1 MHLIVGTEVTID
13 DSVCP
18 STCVLLAMNRTGYAN
33 LCRLMTAGRLR
44 RPKGELGIT
53 WTEVCDRAEGVIALW
68 GGDQSALIRDEEPRT
83 VIAQMREA
91 FGDRLY
97 AGVSRHRRAEEVP
110 QEACLRR
117 HAENAGIPLVAATEV
132 LYHTPARRDLQ
143 DVVTCIRHG
152 VTLATAARRTKP
164 NAEHDL
170 KPPLI
175 MARLYADEAALIHR
189 TNDVASRCT
198 FSLSEIRYRYPS
210 ECLPNGKTSSS
221 WLRELTLRGAQERFG
236 DEMPLTIRGQID
248 KELALIDELDY
259 GGYFLTMWEIV
270 EFCRRHD
277 ILCQGRGSAAN
288 SAVCYCLGIT
298 AVDPTRVELLF
309 ERFLSRERTEP
320 PDIDLDIGH
329 RRREEVIQF
338 VYQKYGRDRAAM
350 VANIVRFRGKSAIFL
365 GFMLTR
371 TVPGIALSLPL
382 FFVYAKIGII
392 DTHFG
397 LILAYVALNVPFT
410 VWLIDG
416 FFRQVPR
423 DLAEAAQ
430 IDGCTRWQAF
440 WQVEFPLARSGIA
453 SAGIFAFLISWN
465 EFALASQLTRST
477 NSKTLPVGL
486 LDYTAE
492 FTIDWRGMCALAVVM
507 IIPALTLTFIVQK
520 HLVSGLTSGA
530 VKG

>member
-1 MHLIVGTEVTID
+1 MDENQTNRIKQILLKIGHLVGLFIAMAIICLPGLWIVLSSLRPTVEIMAKPPVWIPESLSFDAYIAMFSGVGQGGIPVLDYFRNSIIISVT
-13 DSVCP
+13 
-18 STCVLLAMNRTGYAN
+18 ST
-33 LCRLMTAGRLR
+33 
-44 RPKGELGIT
+44 
-53 WTEVCDRAEGVIALW
+53 VIALAI
-68 GGDQSALIRDEEPRT
+68 G
-83 VIAQMREA
+83 
-91 FGDRLY
+91 
-97 AGVSRHRRAEEVP
+97 
-110 QEACLRR
+110 
-117 HAENAGIPLVAATEV
+117 
-132 LYHTPARRDLQ
+132 
-143 DVVTCIRHG
+143 
-152 VTLATAARRTKP
+152 LA
-164 NAEHDL
+164 
-170 KPPLI
+170 
-175 MARLYADEAALIHR
+175 
-189 TNDVASRCT
+189 
-198 FSLSEIRYRYPS
+198 
-210 ECLPNGKTSSS
+210 
-221 WLRELTLRGAQERFG
+221 
-236 DEMPLTIRGQID
+236 
-248 KELALIDELDY
+248 
-259 GGYFLTMWEIV
+259 GGYAFA
-270 EFCRRHD
+270 R
-277 ILCQGRGSAAN
+277 
-288 SAVCYCLGIT
+288 Y
-298 AVDPTRVELLF
+298 
-309 ERFLSRERTEP
+309 
-320 PDIDLDIGH
+320 
-329 RRREEVIQF
+329 
-338 VYQKYGRDRAAM
+338 
-350 VANIVRFRGKSAIFL
+350 RFRGKTAIFL

-382 FFVYAKIGII
+382 FFVYAKLGII

-397 LILAYVALNVPFT
+397 LIIAYVALNVPFT

>member
-1 MHLIVGTEVTID
+1 MAKPPVWIPRELSFDAYVAMFSGVGQGGIPVLEYFRNSLIISVT
-13 DSVCP
+13 
-18 STCVLLAMNRTGYAN
+18 ST
-33 LCRLMTAGRLR
+33 
-44 RPKGELGIT
+44 
-53 WTEVCDRAEGVIALW
+53 VIALAV
-68 GGDQSALIRDEEPRT
+68 G
-83 VIAQMREA
+83 
-91 FGDRLY
+91 
-97 AGVSRHRRAEEVP
+97 
-110 QEACLRR
+110 
-117 HAENAGIPLVAATEV
+117 
-132 LYHTPARRDLQ
+132 
-143 DVVTCIRHG
+143 
-152 VTLATAARRTKP
+152 
-164 NAEHDL
+164 
-170 KPPLI
+170 
-175 MARLYADEAALIHR
+175 MA
-189 TNDVASRCT
+189 
-198 FSLSEIRYRYPS
+198 
-210 ECLPNGKTSSS
+210 
-221 WLRELTLRGAQERFG
+221 
-236 DEMPLTIRGQID
+236 
-248 KELALIDELDY
+248 
-259 GGYFLTMWEIV
+259 GGYAFA
-270 EFCRRHD
+270 R
-277 ILCQGRGSAAN
+277 
-288 SAVCYCLGIT
+288 Y
-298 AVDPTRVELLF
+298 
-309 ERFLSRERTEP
+309 
-320 PDIDLDIGH
+320 
-329 RRREEVIQF
+329 
-338 VYQKYGRDRAAM
+338 
-350 VANIVRFRGKSAIFL
+350 RFRGKSAIFL

>member
-1 MHLIVGTEVTID
+1 MDENQTNRLKQ
-13 DSVCP
+13 
-18 STCVLLAMNRTGYAN
+18 VLLKIGHLVGLFIAMAIICLPG
-33 LCRLMTAGRLR
+33 LWIVLSSLR
-44 RPKGELGIT
+44 PTVEIMAKPPVWIPQSLSFDAYIAMFSGVGQGGIPVLDYFRNSIIISVT
-53 WTEVCDRAEGVIALW
+53 STVIALAI
-68 GGDQSALIRDEEPRT
+68 G
-83 VIAQMREA
+83 
-91 FGDRLY
+91 
-97 AGVSRHRRAEEVP
+97 
-110 QEACLRR
+110 
-117 HAENAGIPLVAATEV
+117 
-132 LYHTPARRDLQ
+132 
-143 DVVTCIRHG
+143 
-152 VTLATAARRTKP
+152 LA
-164 NAEHDL
+164 
-170 KPPLI
+170 
-175 MARLYADEAALIHR
+175 
-189 TNDVASRCT
+189 
-198 FSLSEIRYRYPS
+198 
-210 ECLPNGKTSSS
+210 
-221 WLRELTLRGAQERFG
+221 
-236 DEMPLTIRGQID
+236 
-248 KELALIDELDY
+248 
-259 GGYFLTMWEIV
+259 GGYAFA
-270 EFCRRHD
+270 R
-277 ILCQGRGSAAN
+277 
-288 SAVCYCLGIT
+288 Y
-298 AVDPTRVELLF
+298 
-309 ERFLSRERTEP
+309 
-320 PDIDLDIGH
+320 
-329 RRREEVIQF
+329 
-338 VYQKYGRDRAAM
+338 
-350 VANIVRFRGKSAIFL
+350 RFRGKTAIFL

-382 FFVYAKIGII
+382 FFVYAKLGII

-397 LILAYVALNVPFT
+397 LIIAYVALNVPFT

>member
-1 MHLIVGTEVTID
+1 MDENQTNRIKQILLKIGHLVGLFIAMAIICLPGLWIVLSSLRPTVEIMAKPPVWIPESLSFDAYIAMFSGVGQGGIPVLDYFRNSIIISVT
-13 DSVCP
+13 
-18 STCVLLAMNRTGYAN
+18 ST
-33 LCRLMTAGRLR
+33 
-44 RPKGELGIT
+44 
-53 WTEVCDRAEGVIALW
+53 VIALAI
-68 GGDQSALIRDEEPRT
+68 G
-83 VIAQMREA
+83 
-91 FGDRLY
+91 
-97 AGVSRHRRAEEVP
+97 
-110 QEACLRR
+110 
-117 HAENAGIPLVAATEV
+117 
-132 LYHTPARRDLQ
+132 
-143 DVVTCIRHG
+143 
-152 VTLATAARRTKP
+152 LA
-164 NAEHDL
+164 
-170 KPPLI
+170 
-175 MARLYADEAALIHR
+175 
-189 TNDVASRCT
+189 
-198 FSLSEIRYRYPS
+198 
-210 ECLPNGKTSSS
+210 
-221 WLRELTLRGAQERFG
+221 
-236 DEMPLTIRGQID
+236 
-248 KELALIDELDY
+248 
-259 GGYFLTMWEIV
+259 GGYAFA
-270 EFCRRHD
+270 R
-277 ILCQGRGSAAN
+277 
-288 SAVCYCLGIT
+288 Y
-298 AVDPTRVELLF
+298 
-309 ERFLSRERTEP
+309 
-320 PDIDLDIGH
+320 
-329 RRREEVIQF
+329 
-338 VYQKYGRDRAAM
+338 
-350 VANIVRFRGKSAIFL
+350 RFRGKTAIFL

-382 FFVYAKIGII
+382 FFVYAKLGMI